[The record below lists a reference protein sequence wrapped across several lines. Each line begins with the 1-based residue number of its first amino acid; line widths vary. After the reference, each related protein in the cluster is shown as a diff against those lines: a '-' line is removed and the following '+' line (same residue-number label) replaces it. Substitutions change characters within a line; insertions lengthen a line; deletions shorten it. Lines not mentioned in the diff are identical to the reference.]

1 MHLAK
6 VEFQIKPVMVNCFGA
21 EGALNGP
28 LLGAVIWMILLINFV
43 TCWMLVS
50 SSIRNKIKIVSL
62 YLDVCL
68 HVSFVSVLEVS
79 VELFEVVVVG
89 EAHVAAVAAGSAE
102 PGLKARHVDT

>member
-1 MHLAK
+1 M
-6 VEFQIKPVMVNCFGA
+6 EFQIKPVMVNCFGA

-79 VELFEVVVVG
+79 VELLEVAVVG
-89 EAHVAAVAAGSAE
+89 EADFAVVAARSAE
-102 PGLKARHVDT
+102 PGLEAHNLDT